1 MKIIDKIKEIRA
13 RKKKQNIDIPTNTSR
28 IKNLKVFNIKKRGK
42 YSLKK
47 IATIG
52 LSIAIASSVILSG
65 CGNEKNTYNPRKDNT
80 SPYVQEMI
88 NSSEIT
94 KEIVGEKVITS
105 LEETPIYYTDEA
117 NLIFNEYLQNFDI
130 EFATIDEIYDIDAAS
145 NFIGQERATVENHQ
159 YSGFIVDGKV
169 NESKLLESI
178 ITNSPIYKKENKE
191 KSLFYQPIDNQKLLK
206 EIVSIIAESINNDLP
221 FKTEEDI
228 RELDCTLGSLRIFT
242 TTGLSAAAITDDNVL
257 LINEPMIK
265 MLEINSRNDDGLRH
279 TIYHESKHLEQVNC
293 NDYDN
298 ELYEYQGISIKTDNL
313 EYNPFSWT
321 WITEGSAEKG
331 STNQIGGNDEA
342 YINLVAYVESLDL
355 ASILS
360 PNANDGNDI
369 ENCTFNKNINHFYEL
384 LGAKNGI
391 SRKEIA
397 EMMYAME
404 IVQKKVTTY
413 QEDYA
418 KKYNEELSDQE
429 YMNIRYQLRRD
440 FILET
445 AKIFYSNLANSI
457 NNRNDVTLED
467 VFYLITIFEGDMNY
481 HLEYSTRKTSNID
494 DETKEF
500 LSQYNEL
507 QTNFFSSLSIC
518 NNLSI
523 DDVTL
528 LYSEYGMYAQTNDG
542 SKVHNASL
550 KWITDEKRNWLE
562 EKSEGTRILYGQTV
576 QQIINDSEIQIKKP

>member
-1 MKIIDKIKEIRA
+1 MKLIDTIKKIRDKNKE
-13 RKKKQNIDIPTNTSR
+13 QNINTMTSASR

-65 CGNEKNTYNPRKDNT
+65 CGNEKNTYNPRKET
-80 SPYVQEMI
+80 SYVQEMT
-88 NSSEIT
+88 NSSET
-94 KEIVGEKVITS
+94 MKEITGEKVVSS
-105 LEETPIYYTDEA
+105 LEETPISYTDEA
-117 NLIFNEYLQNFDI
+117 NLIFNEYLQNFDV
-130 EFATIDEIYDIDAAS
+130 EFATIDEIYDIEAAS
-145 NFIGQERATVENHQ
+145 NFIGQERATIEEHQ

-191 KSLFYQPIDNQKLLK
+191 KSLFYQPIDNKKLLK
-206 EIVSIIAESINNDLP
+206 EIVSIIAESINNDIP
-221 FKTEEDI
+221 SKTEEDI
-228 RELDCTLGSLRIFT
+228 RELDCTLGSLRVFT
-242 TTGLSAAAITDDNVL
+242 ATGLSAAAITDDNVL

-265 MLEINSRNDDGLRH
+265 MLEINSGNEDGLRH
-279 TIYHESKHLEQVNC
+279 TIYHESKHLEQVSC
-293 NDYDN
+293 NDYDK
-298 ELYEYQGISIKTDNL
+298 EPYEYQGISIKTNNL

-321 WITEGSAEKG
+321 WVTEGSAEKG

-342 YINLVAYVESLDL
+342 YINLVAYTESLDL
-355 ASILS
+355 ASIIS
-360 PNANDGNDI
+360 PYAKDGNDI
-369 ENCTFNKNINHFYEL
+369 ENCTFDKNVNHFYEL
-384 LGAKNGI
+384 LGETNTI
-391 SRKEIA
+391 SKKEII

-418 KKYNEELSDQE
+418 KTYNEELSDQE

-445 AKIFYSNLANSI
+445 AKIFYSNLSNAI

-467 VFYLITIFEGDMNY
+467 IFFLITVFEGDMNY
-481 HLEYSTRKTSNID
+481 HLEYSTNKASSID

-500 LSQYNEL
+500 LAQYNEL
-507 QTNFFSSLSIC
+507 QTNFLSSLSIC
-518 NNLSI
+518 NNLNL
-523 DDVTL
+523 DDITH
-528 LYSEYGMYAQTNDG
+528 LYNEYGMYAQTND
-542 SKVHNASL
+542 SSNTYNASL
-550 KWITDEKRNWLE
+550 KWLSTEKKQWLE
-562 EKSEGTRILYGQTV
+562 AKVEGTRILYGQTV
-576 QQIINDSEIQIKKP
+576 QQIINDSEIQIKRP